1 VAKLNDMHVKLQ
13 LLRSTLPQEDT
24 AVAPPPVDRAN
35 RSEEASSS
43 EQEPQP
49 DDEQIGALE
58 AMHRGLVAEAAQ
70 VRKRQA
76 ELVQRSVHD
85 LEHHSKAD
93 LEALLAEE
101 VAGTVRQV
109 RADVFSSNTCTL
121 CC

>member
-1 VAKLNDMHVKLQ
+1 MAKLNDMHVKLQ

-24 AVAPPPVDRAN
+24 AIAPPVDRAN
-35 RSEEASSS
+35 RSEEASAS
-43 EQEPQP
+43 EREPQP
-49 DDEQIGALE
+49 NEEEVGALE

-109 RADVFSSNTCTL
+109 SEGVTF
-121 CC
+121 